1 MNKRSENKIIL
12 VTRLT
17 RLEELIYRYNT
28 IEQAKFYVEHMGA
41 DFSDY
46 LLENSN
52 YQMSLQKAEADLK
65 KLGRLQIIERT
76 FLPNFIFSDN
86 DTIVVLGQD
95 GLVVNTAKY
104 LTQQPIIAINPDPK
118 RWDGLLLPFI
128 EDDLTKIVPE
138 VFNKKRA
145 IKKVTMAKAELNDGQ
160 KLYAVN
166 DLFIGQKTHKSAR
179 YMLKIGSHQEQQS
192 SSGIIVS
199 TGLGATG
206 WLTSILVGANAISS
220 GYNKTEKKPTTI
232 TENWNSNYL
241 YYTVREPFPSKHSST
256 NYVFGKIQNKQPLT
270 LTSQMPE
277 NGIIFSD
284 GIETDYLT
292 FNSGLIATISIAEK
306 KAQIVI

>member
-52 YQMSLQKAEADLK
+52 YQMSLKKAEADLK

-118 RWDGLLLPFI
+118 RWDGVLLPFV
-128 EDDLTKIVPE
+128 EDDLAKIVPE
-138 VFNKKRA
+138 VFNKKRT

-166 DLFIGQKTHKSAR
+166 DLFIGQQTHKSAR
-179 YMLKIGSHQEQQS
+179 YLLKIGNHQEQQS

-220 GYNKTEKKPTTI
+220 VYNKTEKKPTTI
-232 TENWNSNYL
+232 TENWDSSYL
-241 YYTVREPFPSKHSST
+241 YYTVREPFPSKYSST
-256 NYVFGKIQNKQPLT
+256 NYVFGKIQDNQPLT